1 MVLLQPV
8 KRSEGGFDRT
18 RYSVAEIPDDTTA
31 SRFIEMHHYSRSC
44 PAMKY
49 RYGMYEGNILVGV
62 AILSIPARKEVL
74 TKPFKDLIPYTEV
87 LELGRFLLLSQVPSN
102 GETFLLARIFELA
115 RKADVRGI
123 VSFSDPLPRTNAA
136 GETIFLGH
144 IGEIYKTKGALY
156 TGRSSPRTIRLLPDG
171 TLLHDRTLQKIR
183 AQEPGHDA
191 AEKSLRDLGAPPMRP
206 WETPAEWLSRA
217 LPTVGI
223 RHLRHSG
230 NHRWCFPLDRRVRV
244 SLPILPAPTR

>member
-1 MVLLQPV
+1 MKRISPFFQQPELFPPADCTQ
-8 KRSEGGFDRT
+8 RWQDRRPTWRYRHEGGFDRT

-62 AILSIPARKEVL
+62 AILSIPARKEVI

-102 GETFLLARIFELA
+102 GETFFLGHIFELA

-123 VSFSDPLPRTNAA
+123 VSFSDPIPRTNAA

-156 TGRSSPRTIRLLPDG
+156 TGRSSPRTIQLLPDG

-191 AEKSLRDLGAPPMRP
+191 AEKSLRDLGAPPIEANAPM
-206 WETPAEWLSRA
+206 
-217 LPTVGI
+217 
-223 RHLRHSG
+223 G
-230 NHRWCFPLDRRVRV
+230 NAC
-244 SLPILPAPTR
+244 